1 MKSSNTC
8 RKCIPNFSVKKAH
21 FAQATSSKRVI
32 RRDTIP
38 KRIRYVSGVDVAYT
52 QKLSIS
58 AAVVLDY
65 KSLSIVESKTTC
77 TETEVPY
84 IPTLLAFREIRPTIS
99 AIKKLRLHPDV
110 ILVDGHGVMHPHR
123 FGLASHL
130 GVVLSRPTI
139 GVAKNP
145 LIGKVGRHN
154 EAGWAPIVDSGEV
167 IGVELA
173 TRKGIKP
180 VYLSIGHMTSLSR
193 AIEVVKHFTSRYR
206 IPEPLRLAHIKAL
219 EEKRRILRST
229 LRK

>member
-1 MKSSNTC
+1 MKSSNAY
-8 RKCIPNFSVKKAH
+8 RKCIPSFSVKKAH

-38 KRIRYVSGVDVAYT
+38 KRVRYVGGVDVAYT

-58 AAVVLDY
+58 VAIVLDY
-65 KSLSIVESKTTC
+65 KSLSIIESKATC
-77 TETEVPY
+77 TETVIPY
-84 IPTLLAFREIRPTIS
+84 VPTLLAFREIHPTIS
-99 AIKKLRLHPDV
+99 AIQKLRLQPDV

-130 GVVLSRPTI
+130 GVLLSRSTI
-139 GVAKNP
+139 GIAKNP

-154 EAGWAPIVDSGEV
+154 EAGWAPIIDDGEV
-167 IGVELA
+167 IGVELV
-173 TRKGIKP
+173 TRKGSKP

-193 AIEVVKHFTSRYR
+193 AIEIVKNCTSSYR
-206 IPEPLRLAHIKAL
+206 IPEPLRLAHIKTL
-219 EEKRRILRST
+219 EERRRILRST